1 MAENHTPQVFL
12 RHLAAWVMIYSLLH
26 TLGSFYID
34 PVRKVR
40 LQFVS
45 CGFSPKQAQMVQTKE
60 ANTPLVCTIKYL
72 FVKTLFDIESA
83 TSKYPTSKKGEFCG
97 AQLCFHSSFQL
108 YNQLYSESSAFH
120 FPSCQRETWVWYR
133 GKPQSVNVPRY
144 PSDLL
149 SDFSVARLL
158 SSIFAR
164 PNIQTPVWNYIKVF
178 SYTFIEQCPCP

>member
-1 MAENHTPQVFL
+1 
-12 RHLAAWVMIYSLLH
+12 MIYSLLH

-72 FVKTLFDIESA
+72 FVKTLFDLESA

-97 AQLCFHSSFQL
+97 AQLVFIQVFNYIISYIQKAL
-108 YNQLYSESSAFH
+108 
-120 FPSCQRETWVWYR
+120 P
-133 GKPQSVNVPRY
+133 
-144 PSDLL
+144 
-149 SDFSVARLL
+149 
-158 SSIFAR
+158 SIFQAASGR
-164 PNIQTPVWNYIKVF
+164 PEFDTVESLNR
-178 SYTFIEQCPCP
+178 